1 MQIHATN
8 INGLGASQVVI
19 SFLEAAEE
27 VGSLENSIIYLPET
41 GILSQFKLKTGTYK
55 RYKRFLPNAFSR
67 LFECVFSKLIFKNI
81 ETIVLGDIPLRGI
94 DNQIVLVHQPN
105 LVYPS
110 VNSFSSKSLTFRVN
124 RFLFS
129 INHKFAKKIIVQTGA
144 MAEDLI
150 KSYPKIKNKVIISPQ
165 PVPNWLNKKKKES
178 SSYKDQVKFFY
189 PAAFYPHKKHDF
201 LLKIN
206 EYCIVNNLELK
217 NVKIWLTLTEKEFIP
232 YESIKWIE
240 NLGRLDSK
248 EMNYYYHKADA
259 LLFLSSMES
268 YGLPI
273 IESLT
278 INLPIVVADFSY
290 SRWLC
295 EGNVDYFV
303 PYKENSFIEALNN
316 CKSKI
321 EKGYKPDYM
330 MVMQKFPKSW
340 KVVFFIFQKAIKNDK
355 K

>member
-8 INGLGASQVVI
+8 INGLGASQVVM

-27 VGSLENSIIYLPET
+27 LGVLENAIIYLPET
-41 GILSQFKLKTGTYK
+41 GALSRYRLNTGTFKSYK
-55 RYKRFLPNAFSR
+55 RILPNAFSR
-67 LFECVFSKLIFKNI
+67 LLEVIFSKFIFKNI

-94 DNQIVLVHQPN
+94 DNQIVLVHQLN

-110 VNSFSSKSLTFRVN
+110 VNSYSSKSLNFRVN

-165 PVPNWLNKKKKES
+165 PVPNWLCKKKES
-178 SSYKDQVKFFY
+178 SSKGNELKFFY
-189 PAAFYPHKKHDF
+189 PAAYYPHKKHDF

-206 EYCIVNNLELK
+206 EYCIANRLELK
-217 NVKIWLTLTEKEFIP
+217 NVKIWLTLTKKEFIP

-240 NLGRLDSK
+240 NLGRLNSK
-248 EMNYYYHKADA
+248 EMNYYYDKADA

-278 INLPIVVADFSY
+278 NNLPIIVPDFSY

-295 EGNVDYFV
+295 EGDVDYFV
-303 PYKENSFIEALNN
+303 PYKENSFIEALTN

-321 EKGYKPDYM
+321 DKGYKPDYELI
-330 MVMQKFPKSW
+330 MQKFPKSW
-340 KVVFFIFQKAIKNDK
+340 KEVVFIFQKAIKDDNK
-355 K
+355 

>member
-27 VGSLENSIIYLPET
+27 IGVLENTVIFLPES
-41 GILSQFKLKTGTYK
+41 GLLSNLQLNKGVFKIYK
-55 RYKRFLPNAFSR
+55 RYLPNTFSR
-67 LFECVFSKLIFKNI
+67 FFECLFSKFFFQNI

-94 DNQIVLVHQPN
+94 KNQIVLVHQPN

-110 VNSFSSKSLTFRVN
+110 INAFSSKSLTFRIN

-144 MAEDLI
+144 MAGDLI
-150 KSYPKIKNKVIISPQ
+150 KSYPKIKDKVVVSPQ
-165 PVPNWLNKKKKES
+165 PVPNWLANKKKYRRFDDS
-178 SSYKDQVKFFY
+178 IVYFFY
-189 PAAFYPHKKHDF
+189 PAAYYFHKKHDF

-206 EYCIVNNLELK
+206 KYCLLNNLDLG
-217 NVKIWLTLTEKEFIP
+217 NVKIWLTLEEDEFKP
-232 YESIKWIE
+232 YKSIKWIE
-240 NLGRLDSK
+240 NLGRLNPK
-248 EMNYYYHKADA
+248 EMNYYYDKSDA

-278 INLPIVVADFSY
+278 FNLPIVIPDFSY
-290 SRWLC
+290 ARWIC
-295 EGNVDYFV
+295 EEAADYFI
-303 PYKENSFIEALNN
+303 PYNEKSFIKALNY
-316 CKSKI
+316 CKYKI
-321 EKGYKPDYM
+321 EKGVKPDYEIIL
-330 MVMQKFPKSW
+330 QKFPVSW
-340 KVVFFIFQKAIKNDK
+340 HEVVLLYMKALN
-355 K
+355 